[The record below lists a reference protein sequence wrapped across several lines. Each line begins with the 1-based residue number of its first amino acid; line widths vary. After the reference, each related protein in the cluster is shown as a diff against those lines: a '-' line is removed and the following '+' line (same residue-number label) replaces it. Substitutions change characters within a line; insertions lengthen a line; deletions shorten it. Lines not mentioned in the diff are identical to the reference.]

1 MLSFVLISVATIHDD
16 NKNFFWVAV
25 GASVFTGVA
34 QGLGEAAF
42 LGFLKGF
49 PPSLVGDVSS
59 GTGMAGVFGNL
70 MLLGLKAAGL
80 SNQAIYFIAIPT
92 MIVY

>member
-1 MLSFVLISVATIHDD
+1 MHDD
-16 NKNFFWVAV
+16 NQNFFWVAI

-49 PPSLVGDVSS
+49 PSILVGDVSS
-59 GTGMAGVFGNL
+59 GTGFAGVFGNL

-80 SNQAIYFIAIPT
+80 KNQAIYFIATPT
-92 MIVY
+92 MVVYQAAYLWLAR